1 MIGKELA
8 GKLSS
13 LTGKLF
19 KAEFSRVCKM
29 AKLNNDEAINKAFE
43 MFKPDI
49 TKSSTE
55 ILNSFQTILKN
66 ISNPQALEFAM
77 ERAEERNSSG
87 LGNI

>member
-55 ILNSFQTILKN
+55 ILNSFQRILSVNKNKNEASKILKD
-66 ISNPQALEFAM
+66 IDW
-77 ERAEERNSSG
+77 
-87 LGNI
+87 